1 MDMAILLDT
10 EDDENM
16 KSRLTKR
23 FSNTNQLKEFITHYK
38 INKVPL
44 KQFFASHGIIQL
56 VNIDQGAD
64 LVMMSCINL
73 VSSMIPNDDDFK
85 IIKVKPMGDWR
96 TRTRTRNPDNAPE
109 KHGNIL

>member
-23 FSNTNQLKEFITHYK
+23 FSNTNQLKEFITQYK
-38 INKVPL
+38 VNKVPL

-64 LVMMSCINL
+64 LVMMSCMNL
-73 VSSMIPNDDDFK
+73 VSSMITSDDFK
-85 IIKVKPMGDWR
+85 IEKAKPTGDW
-96 TRTRTRNPDNAPE
+96 RTRNPDNAPE
-109 KHGNIL
+109 KNGNIS